1 MADTDYQDR
10 ERTESPSQR
19 RLEEARRKGQ
29 VPRSRDLGAA
39 TVVLVGGMGVYA
51 LSPWLFSRLLAL
63 MQDGLTLSRL
73 DLMDGGTMLSRL
85 EHALIQAMLAAA
97 PLLALLLA
105 AAVLAPLMI
114 GGWAFSSATIT
125 PDFSRLDP
133 VAGLGRVFSVR
144 GLIELGKALAR
155 FLVVALVTVA
165 VFSKQFRSFAGLGAE
180 PVPLGILHALR
191 LIGLA
196 LIALGGALAVIAVID
211 VPLALWQYQ
220 RSLRMTRQELR
231 DEHKE
236 TEGSP
241 EIKARVRRV
250 QQQQARK
257 RMMQQVPK
265 ADVVITNPTHYAV
278 ALRYD
283 EQRMRAPI
291 VVAKGVEL
299 IALTIREVAAE
310 HQVPIVEAPPL
321 ARALHAGCELGAEIP
336 AQLYAAVAKILIYVY
351 QLRAARRGVAVTPEL
366 PRIEL
371 PEPEEKPH
379 GEPGG
384 GPGAH

>member
-19 RLEEARRKGQ
+19 RLEEARRQGQ

-39 TVVLVGGMGVYA
+39 VVVLVGGVGVYA

-63 MQDGLTLSRL
+63 MHDGLTLSRL
-73 DLMDGGTMLSRL
+73 DLMDGTTMLPRL
-85 EHALIQAMLAAA
+85 ERALAQAMLAAA

-114 GGWAFSSATIT
+114 GGWAFSSERLA

-133 VAGLGRVFSVR
+133 VAGLGRLFSLR
-144 GLIELGKALAR
+144 ALIELGKALAR
-155 FLVVALVTVA
+155 VLVVALITVA
-165 VFSKQFRSFAGLGAE
+165 VFSKQFRSFSGLGAE
-180 PVPLGILHALR
+180 PAPLGILHAFR

-196 LIALGGALAVIAVID
+196 LIALGGALGVIALID

-283 EQRMRAPI
+283 EPRMRAPI

-299 IALTIREVAAE
+299 IALAIREIALE

-321 ARALHAGCELGAEIP
+321 ARALHANCELGAEIP
-336 AQLYAAVAKILIYVY
+336 AQLYAAVAKVLIYVY
-351 QLRAARRGVAVTPEL
+351 QLRAARRGAAVMPALPHLEL
-366 PRIEL
+366 P
-371 PEPEEKPH
+371 PEPD
-379 GEPGG
+379 
-384 GPGAH
+384 GP

>member
-1 MADTDYQDR
+1 MADTDNQDR
-10 ERTESPSQR
+10 DRTESPSQR
-19 RLEEARRKGQ
+19 RLDEARRKGQ

-39 TVVLVGGMGVYA
+39 TVVLVGGVAIYLLA
-51 LSPWLFSRLLAL
+51 PWLFTRLVGL
-63 MQDGLTLSRL
+63 MHDGLRLSPL
-73 DLMDGGTMLSRL
+73 DLSNGSNLL
-85 EHALIQAMLAAA
+85 PHLQHALAQALLGAA

-114 GGWAFSSATIT
+114 GGWAFSSETLA

-133 VAGLGRVFSVR
+133 IAGLGRVFSVR

-165 VFSKQFRSFAGLGAE
+165 VLSKQFRSFAGLGTE
-180 PVPLGILHALR
+180 PFPLGIVHAFR

-196 LIALGGALAVIAVID
+196 LIALGGALAVIALID

-283 EQRMRAPI
+283 EQRMHAPI

-299 IALTIREVAAE
+299 IALTIREVALE
-310 HQVPIVEAPPL
+310 HKVPMIEAPPL
-321 ARALHAGCELGAEIP
+321 ARALHASCELGAEIP
-336 AQLYAAVAKILIYVY
+336 AQLYAAVAKVLIYVY
-351 QLRAARRGVAVTPEL
+351 QLRAARRGAAPTPAL
-366 PRIEL
+366 SQIEL
-371 PEPEEKPH
+371 PPQGDAE
-379 GEPGG
+379 
-384 GPGAH
+384 